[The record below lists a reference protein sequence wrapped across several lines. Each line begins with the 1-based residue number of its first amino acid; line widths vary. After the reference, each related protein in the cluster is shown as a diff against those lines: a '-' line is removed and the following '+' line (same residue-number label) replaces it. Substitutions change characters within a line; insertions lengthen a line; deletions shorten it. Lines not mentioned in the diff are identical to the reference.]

1 MRFGEYPI
9 DKCLGHVL
17 AHSLKLGD
25 HRLNK
30 GTIVSSEHV
39 ETLNK
44 LGQRLL
50 TVAIFEDG
58 DLAEDQAAE
67 RIGSNF
73 KSPNIHV
80 TTPVAGR
87 VNLIADCDGVLL
99 IKDEDISSFNDVDE
113 TITIAT
119 LAPYA
124 RVQKGMLLATIK
136 IIPYGVTKKN
146 LDRALQCVSN
156 NTIEVSAF
164 EPALCDIILTE
175 SEGFKRSLLRKGEA
189 VLTERLR
196 PLKLSVQTTQTV
208 SHNAESIAQAMA
220 KCLTDKI
227 FVLGASA
234 TSDRED
240 VIPTAIVQSG
250 GKITRFGMPVD
261 PGNLLL
267 LAEHG
272 SRKIIGMPGCVR
284 APALNGADWVLERL
298 AANVEISSHDIAKMG
313 VGGLLKEISQ
323 RPLPRATPKIRSQ
336 GIVAIVLAAGAS
348 SRMGNDDKLFKHID
362 GQTLLRRSIAQVKSA
377 NINKCLVV
385 VRKITQEHHDALEG
399 LDFQFVEASDASLGM
414 SASMRAGVLAA
425 GPNAKAYLICLADM
439 PDITNDHIDKI
450 IKAHDPDIDR
460 NIVRPKTSS
469 GKYGHPVLFDGKYY
483 EDITSIEGDTGAKSV
498 VQNAKDQVY
507 DIEMDDAITIDLDT
521 PRAWTDWLRRN
532 ADSE

>member
-1 MRFGEYPI
+1 MKFGEYPI
-9 DKCLGHVL
+9 DKCIGHVL

-25 HRLNK
+25 FRLSK
-30 GTIVSSEHV
+30 GTVVSSKHV
-39 ETLNK
+39 EILCK
-44 LGQRLL
+44 LGQQLL
-50 TVAIFEDG
+50 TVSILEED
-58 DLAEDQAAE
+58 DLAEDDAAE
-67 RIGSNF
+67 RIGSKF
-73 KSPNIHV
+73 KSSNIHV

-99 IKDEDISSFNDVDE
+99 IKKEDIAAFNDVDE

-119 LAPYA
+119 LARYA

-156 NTIEVSAF
+156 NTIEVSPF

-175 SEGFKRSLLRKGEA
+175 TDGFKQSLLKKGEA

-196 PLKLSVQTTQTV
+196 PLKLSVQSTQTV
-208 SHNAESIAQAMA
+208 SHDAVNIAQAMA
-220 KCLTDKI
+220 KCQTDKI

-240 VIPTAIVQSG
+240 VIPSAIIHSG

-298 AANVEISSHDIAKMG
+298 AANVEISSLDIAKMG

-323 RPLPRATPKIRSQ
+323 RPLPRATPKNRSQ

-385 VRKITQEHHDALEG
+385 VRKITKEHHDALEG
-399 LDFQFVEASDASLGM
+399 LEDIQFVEASDASLGM

-439 PDITNDHIDKI
+439 PDITDKHIDKI

-483 EDITSIEGDTGAKSV
+483 EDMTSIEGDTGAKSV

-507 DIEMDDAITIDLDT
+507 DIEMDEAITIDLDT
-521 PRAWTDWLRRN
+521 PRAWADWLRRN
-532 ADSE
+532 AD

>member
-164 EPALCDIILTE
+164 EPALCDIIL
-175 SEGFKRSLLRKGEA
+175 
-189 VLTERLR
+189 
-196 PLKLSVQTTQTV
+196 
-208 SHNAESIAQAMA
+208 
-220 KCLTDKI
+220 
-227 FVLGASA
+227 
-234 TSDRED
+234 
-240 VIPTAIVQSG
+240 
-250 GKITRFGMPVD
+250 
-261 PGNLLL
+261 
-267 LAEHG
+267 
-272 SRKIIGMPGCVR
+272 
-284 APALNGADWVLERL
+284 
-298 AANVEISSHDIAKMG
+298 
-313 VGGLLKEISQ
+313 
-323 RPLPRATPKIRSQ
+323 
-336 GIVAIVLAAGAS
+336 
-348 SRMGNDDKLFKHID
+348 RMKVF
-362 GQTLLRRSIAQVKSA
+362 
-377 NINKCLVV
+377 
-385 VRKITQEHHDALEG
+385 
-399 LDFQFVEASDASLGM
+399 
-414 SASMRAGVLAA
+414 
-425 GPNAKAYLICLADM
+425 
-439 PDITNDHIDKI
+439 
-450 IKAHDPDIDR
+450 
-460 NIVRPKTSS
+460 
-469 GKYGHPVLFDGKYY
+469 
-483 EDITSIEGDTGAKSV
+483 
-498 VQNAKDQVY
+498 
-507 DIEMDDAITIDLDT
+507 
-521 PRAWTDWLRRN
+521 
-532 ADSE
+532 